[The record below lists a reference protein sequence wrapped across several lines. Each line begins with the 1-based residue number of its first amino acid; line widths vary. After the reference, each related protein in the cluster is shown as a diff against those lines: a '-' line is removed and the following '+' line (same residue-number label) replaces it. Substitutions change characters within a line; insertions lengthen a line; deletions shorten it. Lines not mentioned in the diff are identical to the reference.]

1 MKKSCISLALV
12 VFILIVSFFP
22 SCGLWYPYQDLEP
35 FFAAG
40 GGTALFVDT
49 GTTALRDGV
58 NGFKLDVGVKNPE
71 SEYDRAH
78 LIIYS
83 DNVFEVVGIGSGETV
98 VIRYDNL
105 RAPEF
110 IDGKYKNYTIKLKDP
125 GRIDGYRRGAISFEL
140 KLYKNGESYT
150 SDPQTELVYIPYV
163 SDGENVVF
171 FNHYDTYADAVERL
185 PGYNAP
191 LSVFSDTPMN
201 SYPYPYVICQFATDC
216 IGVLATVESLEPI
229 PVDDSFSI
237 VVGAGICRTD
247 IVDGSMT
254 VLAEGFSI
262 SNESGSST
270 EDQYVRE
277 FTDFN
282 AYNFGFSNGLI
293 DGVYTAP
300 SFDWSEELSFA
311 LVDKTE
317 RSGKIEI
324 IVKGERAGENGYYPG
339 WDSVSVYYA
348 TDGEHIAYS
357 VQSEDAAKLAL
368 YGDHG

>member
-12 VFILIVSFFP
+12 VFILIVLFFP

-58 NGFKLDVGVKNPE
+58 NGFKLDIGVKNPE
-71 SEYDRAH
+71 SEYDRAE
-78 LIIYS
+78 LIICS
-83 DNVFEVVGIGSGETV
+83 DNVFEVVGIGSDKTV
-98 VIRYDNL
+98 VIRYDHL
-105 RAPEF
+105 KAPGF

-125 GRIDGYRRGAISFEL
+125 GRIDGYRFGTIRFEL
-140 KLYKNGESYT
+140 KLYKNYKNAK
-150 SDPQTELVYIPYV
+150 TEFVFIPYV
-163 SDGENVVF
+163 SDGENVLF
-171 FNHYDTYADAVERL
+171 FNYRDTYADAVERL

-201 SYPYPYVICQFATDC
+201 SYPYPYISCQLETEC

-229 PVDDSFSI
+229 PVGDSFSI
-237 VVGAGICRTD
+237 VVGAGVWSTD
-247 IVDGSMT
+247 TVDGSMT

-282 AYNFGFSNGLI
+282 AYNFGFSKGLI

-324 IVKGERAGENGYYPG
+324 RVKGERVGENGYRPG
-339 WDSVSVYYA
+339 GDSVSVYYA